1 VKKIGL
7 GGGLSKMAYKIKSKW
22 LAPLNKGFSG
32 WNTEVYKGYTLR
44 FEKLK
49 SNRKYF
55 GVLAYKGG
63 EEVTDQY
70 IGVGKTKREAMAD
83 AKSSVDLWRDK

>member
-1 VKKIGL
+1 
-7 GGGLSKMAYKIKSKW
+7 MAYKVKSKW
-22 LAPLNKGFSG
+22 LAHLNKGFRG

-49 SNRKYF
+49 SNREYY
-55 GVLAYKGG
+55 GVLASKDGKD
-63 EEVTDQY
+63 VTSQY